1 MVKTAAGEACLDTTV
16 QSGLRLGIVW
26 ATLRKRVAK
35 ARCQLIH
42 RSISMPV
49 HGKYRCWKCL
59 QEFET
64 NW

>member
-1 MVKTAAGEACLDTTV
+1 MAKIAAGEACLERVLPPRVSDGNFWTA
-16 QSGLRLGIVW
+16 W
-26 ATLRKRVAK
+26 RKRLAK
-35 ARCQLIH
+35 SRCRLIH
-42 RSISMPV
+42 RSISRPV